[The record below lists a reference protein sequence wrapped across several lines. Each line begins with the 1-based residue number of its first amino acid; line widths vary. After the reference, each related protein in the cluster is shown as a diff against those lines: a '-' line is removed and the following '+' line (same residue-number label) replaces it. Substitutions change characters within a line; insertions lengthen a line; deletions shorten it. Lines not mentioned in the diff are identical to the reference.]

1 MKVELLVVS
10 DSDHPYSDYIEDV
23 NLIVEDDE
31 DRILI
36 KLSDNEREIYVNK
49 KELLK
54 TLKILCEE

>member
-36 KLSDNEREIYVNK
+36 KLSDNEREICVNK